1 MDQWFWQNNMFNPNN
16 LKQINYV
23 TPSIEGGGDGSDMKP
38 RINTDENNIQTMNQ
52 DDLFFYVNNYVN
64 SVYEKDLLGRSKKP
78 FYSKGK
84 NRIDEFMG
92 ILAVE
97 SLSNRNTDGEY
108 TDFKPKPYNVNAS
121 LQDEYNDS
129 YSIFQIDTGPAITYI
144 IMAMDNKYGDDIN
157 SIANTADMDTVN
169 TYAKKLFEQ
178 DDVKNKVY
186 SFLKDPKN
194 IDKHLLI
201 AATIWNDHEGSSAL
215 GNDGANG
222 WNAYKN
228 YNNKTKGKEYL
239 DTYELYMDK
248 AKQTGFNYLEKELQ
262 NRTQRHREEFDDLK
276 QFLNMPRLGATIEE
290 AANNLAEIYENA
302 IQQGQIPEEAGPVDN
317 LKELGKMFKK

>member
-1 MDQWFWQNNMFNPNN
+1 MFDAQQ
-16 LKQINYV
+16 LKEIKYT
-23 TPSIEGGGDGSDMKP
+23 TPQIEGGGNGSDMQP
-38 RINTDENNIQTMNQ
+38 RILTDENNIQTMNQ

-64 SVYEKDLLGRSKKP
+64 SVYEKDLLGRSDKP

-108 TDFKPKPYNVNAS
+108 TDFKPKPYNVNSS
-121 LQDEYNDS
+121 LQDENNDS
-129 YSIFQIDTGPAITYI
+129 YSIFQIDTGPALTYI
-144 IMAMDNKYGDDIN
+144 IMAMDTPFANDLNSVANSEEMHIVNKY
-157 SIANTADMDTVN
+157 AAQ
-169 TYAKKLFEQ
+169 LFEQ
-178 DDVKNKVY
+178 DDVKNEIY
-186 SFLKDPKN
+186 TFLKDPKN
-194 IDKHLLI
+194 IEKHLQI
-201 AATIWNDHEGSSAL
+201 AATIWNDHERSSKL

-228 YNNKTKGKEYL
+228 YTNKTKGQEFI
-239 DTYELYMDK
+239 DTYELYMNK
-248 AKQTGFNYLEKELQ
+248 SKQYGYDYLQKELI

-276 QFLNMPRLGATIEE
+276 QFLNMPKLGATIEE

-302 IQQGQIPEEAGPVDN
+302 IREGQIPEEAGPVDN
-317 LKELGKMFKK
+317 LKELGKMFKR

>member
-1 MDQWFWQNNMFNPNN
+1 MFDAQK
-16 LKQINYV
+16 LKEIKYT
-23 TPSIEGGGDGSDMKP
+23 TPQIEGGGNGSDMQP
-38 RINTDENNIQTMNQ
+38 RIVTDENNIQTMNQ

-64 SVYEKDLLGRSKKP
+64 SFYEKDLLGRSDKP

-97 SLSNRNTDGEY
+97 SLSNRNKDGEY
-108 TDFKPKPYNVNAS
+108 TEFKSKPYNVNAS
-121 LQDEYNDS
+121 LQDEVNDS
-129 YSIFQIDTGPAITYI
+129 YSIFQIDTGPALTYI
-144 IMAMDNKYGDDIN
+144 IMAMDTPFANDLNTVAN
-157 SIANTADMDTVN
+157 SEEMHIVN
-169 TYAKKLFEQ
+169 EYAAQLFEQ
-178 DDVKNKVY
+178 DDVKNEIY

-194 IDKHLLI
+194 IEKHLQI
-201 AATIWNDHEGSSAL
+201 AATIWNDHERSTKL

-228 YNNKTKGKEYL
+228 YTNKTKGQEFI
-239 DTYELYMDK
+239 DTYELYMNK
-248 AKQTGFNYLEKELQ
+248 SKQYGYDYLQKELI

-276 QFLNMPRLGATIEE
+276 QFLNMPKLGATIEE

-317 LKELGKMFKK
+317 LKELGKMFKR